1 MSFLDALAGCQSWAA
16 LNPGERPHRLLSL
29 STTMHWQSTELI
41 QDSEAAR
48 WCFVWM
54 RWARMPPES
63 WYRSDKKK
71 KKNGIFKT
79 LNAPSCC
86 FWEVSVSEL
95 LEIISFGVCVLFYF
109 SSKCCSHASAHS
121 RVWVCGV
128 LTRRNKTSSRWRDWS
143 DLPLRDFTPPKREE
157 KSLFGGE
164 REKKK
169 SDSVAASSYGEVR
182 VRKDARNGG
191 GGGGWRS
198 RSGFQMC
205 ELSCCLSLRWSL
217 SVFLLS
223 VLRVWLQSS
232 PLFRAALDHPGIGIG
247 VDRPQTRREATS
259 LQPHLAIAFLLLVL
273 LLLHIQ
279 SNSGLKSF

>member
-1 MSFLDALAGCQSWAA
+1 MSFLDALAGCQSCAA

-54 RWARMPPES
+54 RSARMPPES

-169 SDSVAASSYGEVR
+169 VILWLRPAMERCVCVKTRAMEEEEE
-182 VRKDARNGG
+182 GG
-191 GGGGWRS
+191 GRVQVSRCVNSAVACHSGGLS
-198 RSGFQMC
+198 RFFSCPSCGFD
-205 ELSCCLSLRWSL
+205 
-217 SVFLLS
+217 
-223 VLRVWLQSS
+223 
-232 PLFRAALDHPGIGIG
+232 FRAPPFFAQLLITPGSASALT
-247 VDRPQTRREATS
+247 DRRPDVK
-259 LQPHLAIAFLLLVL
+259 PHHF
-273 LLLHIQ
+273 
-279 SNSGLKSF
+279 SRT